1 MSCLLCRHGADS
13 RGRRFGRHSLAAMAE
28 AQDIVQLQFADVEEA
43 NSITHRV
50 TGEAIGT

>member
-1 MSCLLCRHGADS
+1 VT
-13 RGRRFGRHSLAAMAE
+13 E
-28 AQDIVQLQFADVEEA
+28 AQDIVQLQLADAEEA